1 MDPSAQVDAKG
12 FFRSLFDIGFTSLIT
27 TKIIRFV
34 YALLLIVYSFVAL
47 IFFIVGLASGKPR
60 GIFFALIVVP
70 IAYLIYLVFARIWM
84 EFLIVVFRIGE
95 DVHAIRMQGFRVQ
108 GSGPSQTPP
117 PPGQPPPQIPP
128 PWPPQR

>member
-1 MDPSAQVDAKG
+1 MDPSAHVDAKG

-34 YALLLIVYSFVAL
+34 YALLLIVYTFVAIIL
-47 IFFIVGLASGKPR
+47 FIVGLASGKPG
-60 GIFFALIVVP
+60 GIFFALVGVP
-70 IAYLIYLVFARIWM
+70 LAYLIYLVLARIWM
-84 EFLIVVFRIGE
+84 EFVIVVFRIGE
-95 DVHAIRMQGFRVQ
+95 DVHAIRVQGFRIQ

-117 PPGQPPPQIPP
+117 PPADPPPIPP